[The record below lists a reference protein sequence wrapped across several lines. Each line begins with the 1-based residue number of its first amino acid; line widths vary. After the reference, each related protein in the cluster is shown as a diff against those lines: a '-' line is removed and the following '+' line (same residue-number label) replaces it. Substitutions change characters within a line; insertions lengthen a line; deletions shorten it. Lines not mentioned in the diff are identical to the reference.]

1 MAQPEESEPNLSEN
15 ESAEEQ
21 NTDVEIVNSNNESLT
36 FGSPSTVVEN
46 ESNVG
51 DAEELEENVEN
62 EGVNVDGSITSS
74 IQVASSAS
82 SVELEDQYDDELVIE
97 LGDEVVIDSKQHAR
111 TIGTVYYR
119 DFDIIRVKPYGST
132 NTVIDFELEQDDDGE
147 DFKESEGVTFSAI
160 KQKRT
165 QPAFVEQ
172 QDFRV
177 DHTIHTYS
185 ADGTFHKSYVI
196 TDVNAKADTMVIQS
210 ESGESIPIQCKYTG
224 IPRDAGF
231 AVIFVT
237 GYKEKE
243 KVEGEESAEESALVK
258 EIDED
263 LDEPSAESNEDE
275 VKFIGF
281 VDIVESDV

>member
-51 DAEELEENVEN
+51 DAEELEENVKN
-62 EGVNVDGSITSS
+62 EGVNVDGSIASS
-74 IQVASSAS
+74 IQVASTEP
-82 SVELEDQYDDELVIE
+82 SVELEDEYDDELVME

-111 TIGTVYYR
+111 TIGTIYYR

-165 QPAFVEQ
+165 Q
-172 QDFRV
+172 
-177 DHTIHTYS
+177 S
-185 ADGTFHKSYVI
+185 C
-196 TDVNAKADTMVIQS
+196 M
-210 ESGESIPIQCKYTG
+210 
-224 IPRDAGF
+224 
-231 AVIFVT
+231 
-237 GYKEKE
+237 
-243 KVEGEESAEESALVK
+243 
-258 EIDED
+258 
-263 LDEPSAESNEDE
+263 
-275 VKFIGF
+275 
-281 VDIVESDV
+281 IVYLRLKKKKK